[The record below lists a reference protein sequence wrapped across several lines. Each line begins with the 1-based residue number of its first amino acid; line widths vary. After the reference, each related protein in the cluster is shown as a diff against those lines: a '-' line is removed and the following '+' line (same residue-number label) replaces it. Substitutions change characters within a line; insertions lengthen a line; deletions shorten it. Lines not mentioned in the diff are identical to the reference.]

1 MNQLRG
7 AVVLV
12 GLLVTA
18 GVAQAQDFKQR
29 FVGKS
34 PCAPDIQS
42 EHSDFSLRLDKTQD
56 LTLLY
61 RDLSK
66 VKIVAI
72 TQPDGSS
79 DHCGLISDV
88 VQVTNI
94 AKDFEFR
101 CFNPQA
107 PTDVIIGTSI
117 RNGSAKPVTAIDAW
131 RIDLKEQKF
140 IETRDKVTCTDE
152 GWAGEDD
159 GSDLVDEAKKYAAH
173 HKPGL
178 FAKDQ
183 AALTKGTQGTPL
195 VQVTI
200 DGELRKAQ
208 LIEGVQPKY
217 PEEALRSGITGTIG
231 LHVVFAKDGTVKQV
245 EVMSGHPLFA
255 QAAVDAVRQWKYPPT
270 ILHGEPVQVDTKVF
284 VTFSLGGARK
294 TNP

>member
-1 MNQLRG
+1 MSELRG

-12 GLLVTA
+12 GLLVTVGA
-18 GVAQAQDFKQR
+18 AQAQDFKQR

-42 EHSDFSLRLDKTQD
+42 ERSGFSFRLDKTQD

-66 VKIVAI
+66 VKIVMI
-72 TQPDGSS
+72 IQPDGSS
-79 DHCGLISDV
+79 DHCGVIRDV
-88 VQVTNI
+88 VQVTRI

-101 CFNPQA
+101 CFDPQA
-107 PTDVIIGTSI
+107 PTDVILGTSL
-117 RNGSAKPVTAIDAW
+117 RKGSTKPVTAIDAW
-131 RIDLKEQKF
+131 RIDLNEQKF
-140 IETRDKVTCTDE
+140 TETRDKVTCTDE

-173 HKPGL
+173 RKPGQ
-178 FAKDQ
+178 FASEQ
-183 AALTKGTQGTPL
+183 APLTKGTQGTPL

-200 DGELRKAQ
+200 DGELNRAQ
-208 LIEGVQPKY
+208 PIEVVQPKY
-217 PEEALRSGITGTIG
+217 PGEALRSGITGTIG

-245 EVMSGHPLFA
+245 EAISGHPLFA
-255 QAAVDAVRQWKYPPT
+255 QAALDAVKQWKYPPT
-270 ILHGEPVQVDTKVF
+270 ILNGQPVEVDTKVF
-284 VTFSLGGARK
+284 VTFSLGGARN